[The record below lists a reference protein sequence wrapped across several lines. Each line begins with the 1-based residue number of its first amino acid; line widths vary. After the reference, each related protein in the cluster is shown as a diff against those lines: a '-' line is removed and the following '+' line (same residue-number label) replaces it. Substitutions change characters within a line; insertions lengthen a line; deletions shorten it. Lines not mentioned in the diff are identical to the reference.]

1 MLPCVVSKEM
11 NEVVAQVFGTH
22 LAFVWRQ
29 RDDFMTG
36 MFDGSRFMNGNVT
49 CLHRDDGTET
59 RQQTVYDGSIRL
71 RSAYQEH
78 HVRRRATGSPADL
91 GNSRL
96 REPVTSIAW
105 FLLHVRF
112 Y

>member
-1 MLPCVVSKEM
+1 MLPCVVRKET

-22 LAFVWRQ
+22 LTFVWRQ

-36 MFDGSRFMNGNVT
+36 MFDGSGFMNGNVT

-59 RQQTVYDGSIRL
+59 RQQTVYDSSIRL
-71 RSAYQEH
+71 RSAYQKH
-78 HVRRRATGSPADL
+78 HVSLRTSGSLTNL

-96 REPVTSIAW
+96 CEPVAPIAGL
-105 FLLHVRF
+105 LLHVRF